1 MIITRLTGGLGN
13 QMFQYAF
20 GRRLADRH
28 QTQLKLDR
36 GIYSDPA
43 LNVPPRT
50 YDLGIFNIVEEI
62 ATVEEIR
69 RFANRSGNE
78 FIDKLLNRVF
88 GLKPSHIREPH
99 YHFSQAAMDAPDNVY
114 VSGYWQSERYF
125 HDIEPK
131 LRNEFTFRDP
141 MSRNAEPLHQRITDS
156 ESVCVHVRRGDF
168 LTNPLNG
175 LRGGEYYSAGAEIIA
190 RTNRDLSFFVFSD
203 DVEWCREN
211 IIFNGET
218 TFVDDD
224 FGPMKLR
231 DDLRLMSTCKHFIIA
246 NSSFSWWAVW
256 LNRNPRRVVIAP
268 TNWVTDTSMDTR
280 DLYPLDW
287 IRI

>member
-1 MIITRLTGGLGN
+1 MIITQLNGGLGN

-20 GRRLADRH
+20 GRRLAHRH
-28 QTQLKLDR
+28 QTELKLDVR
-36 GIYSDPA
+36 IYSDPVA
-43 LNVPPRT
+43 NVPVRT
-50 YDLGIFNIVEEI
+50 YDLGIFNIIERIASDDEI
-62 ATVEEIR
+62 N
-69 RFANRSGNE
+69 RFATRSRNR
-78 FIDKLLNRVF
+78 FLDRVLNRVL

-125 HDIEPK
+125 RDVEPLLHD
-131 LRNEFTFRDP
+131 EFTFRDP
-141 MSRNAEPLHQRITDS
+141 MSPNAEPIYNKIRES

-168 LTNPLNG
+168 LTNPFNG
-175 LRGGEYYSAGAEIIA
+175 LYGQEYYSAGAEIIA

-203 DVEWCREN
+203 DTEWCRAN
-211 IIFNGET
+211 LRFDGET

-224 FGPMKLR
+224 FGPMKFR
-231 DDLRLMSTCKHFIIA
+231 DDLRLMSRCKHFIIA

-256 LNRNPRRVVIAP
+256 LNRNPERVVVAP
-268 TNWVTDTSMDTR
+268 TEWVTDKSLDTR
-280 DLYPLDW
+280 DLYPADW